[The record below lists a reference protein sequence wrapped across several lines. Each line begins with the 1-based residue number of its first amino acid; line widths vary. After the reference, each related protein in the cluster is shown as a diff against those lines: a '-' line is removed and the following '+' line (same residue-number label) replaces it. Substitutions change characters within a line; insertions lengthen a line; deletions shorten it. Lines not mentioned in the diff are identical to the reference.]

1 MNGDPY
7 LDPHS
12 GVLLNKF
19 GLSDHDALAR
29 EEQVRTGLRGI
40 LLKSNPVPGNF
51 DLEHLQSIHQY
62 IFQDIYD
69 WAGQVRTISMA
80 KADLGS
86 VTHFTPPEL
95 IKRELDQVFNT
106 LAEEN
111 FLRALTRAEFARKAA
126 RLLSDIN
133 QIHPFRDG
141 NGRTQREFLRQIAES
156 GRHPLHFE
164 VVSRARMVQASIR
177 SAQNDLGMMERLFDE
192 ITDSAR
198 IRPLKDAVE
207 FFEKNGSSWN
217 DRYLATTTPGQ
228 TYSGRFAGNKGE
240 HFMFCDEADRIL
252 IGNLADIPADLIKM
266 GNQIEFKAS

>member
-62 IFQDIYD
+62 LFQDIYD

-95 IKRELDQVFNT
+95 IKRELDRVFNT
-106 LAEEN
+106 LAKEN

-156 GRHPLHFE
+156 GRHSLHFE

-207 FFEKNGSSWN
+207 FFEKN
-217 DRYLATTTPGQ
+217 
-228 TYSGRFAGNKGE
+228 RFARRFASSNFGIAVILHATPRQVGRQPLSSEGAGSDNTRTCFLSDALSC
-240 HFMFCDEADRIL
+240 HQTSSDPSVRI
-252 IGNLADIPADLIKM
+252 
-266 GNQIEFKAS
+266 